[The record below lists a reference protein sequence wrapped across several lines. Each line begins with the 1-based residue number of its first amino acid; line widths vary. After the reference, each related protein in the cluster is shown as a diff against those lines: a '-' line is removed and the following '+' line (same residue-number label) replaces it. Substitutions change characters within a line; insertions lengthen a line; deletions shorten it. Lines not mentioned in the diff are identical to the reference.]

1 MKFVKY
7 NSIENHYNP
16 RPIRAIQ
23 EMGLDHPNIK
33 WSVREK
39 MHGANFSF
47 WYDGV
52 TMHCAKRSGFIQPLE
67 NFFDYQV
74 VLHRYLEAI
83 KGIYEVMIEIE
94 LMERGQVMTVFG
106 ELAGQMRNGK
116 KVQKEV
122 DYGEL
127 DFYMFD
133 IVANGKYVA
142 DPLVSSMAQRFKI
155 SEAPLLGIGTFTEMS
170 KTINNF
176 DSLYMLGK
184 PDAPITHEFPK
195 LEKGEKNVAEGYVLK
210 PCAPAFF
217 HNGSRVI
224 IKCKSEEFQ
233 ERKSRASVD
242 RMTKLATELSDKDL
256 DMVGES
262 NRYIVEPRLR
272 NVLSKRGPVTNHKEF
287 GGLLAELFD
296 DVMEDLEKDNVILK
310 TADDPSEVYRQV
322 KLKCSQLIRLH
333 WIAILAGEF

>member
-23 EMGLDHPNIK
+23 EMGLDHPNTK
-33 WSVREK
+33 WTVREK
-39 MHGANFSF
+39 IHGANFSF
-47 WYDGV
+47 WYDG
-52 TMHCAKRSGFIQPLE
+52 TTTNCAKRSGFIQPFE

-74 VLHRYLEAI
+74 ILHRYLEAMHA
-83 KGIYEVMIEIE
+83 IYENLVEIE
-94 LMERGQVMTVFG
+94 AIERGQVMTVYG
-106 ELAGQMRNGK
+106 EIAGEMKSGK

-133 IVANGKYVA
+133 IVANGKYMPDLYV
-142 DPLVSSMAQRFKI
+142 DSMARRFKVTQ
-155 SEAPLLGIGTFTEMS
+155 APILAVGTFDELS

-176 DSLYMLGK
+176 DSLYLLGK
-184 PDAPITHEFPK
+184 PDQPVRHWSPTLVP
-195 LEKGEKNVAEGYVLK
+195 GEKNVAEGYVLK
-210 PCAPAFF
+210 PVAASFF

-242 RMTKLATELSDKDL
+242 RMTKIATEMSDA
-256 DMVGES
+256 DMEMVEES

-272 NVLSKRGPVTNHKEF
+272 NVLSKRGPVESHKEF
-287 GGLLAELFD
+287 GGLLSELFD
-296 DVMEDLEKDNVILK
+296 DVMEDLEKDNVILR
-310 TADDPSEVYRQV
+310 TAEDPTEVYRQV
-322 KLKCSQLIRLH
+322 KNKCSQLIRLH

>member
-16 RPIRAIQ
+16 RPIRSIQ
-23 EMGLDHPNIK
+23 EMGLDNPNIK

-52 TMHCAKRSGFIQPLE
+52 NFNCAKRSGFIQPFE

-74 VLHRYLEAI
+74 ILHRYLDAI
-83 KGIYEVMIEIE
+83 KGIYEVMVEIE
-94 LMERGQVMTVFG
+94 LMEQGQVLTVYGEIAG
-106 ELAGQMRNGK
+106 ELKSGK

-133 IVANGKYVA
+133 IVANGKFVA

-155 SEAPLLGIGTFTEMS
+155 TEAPLLGVGTFDEMS

-184 PDAPITHEFPK
+184 SDAPITHEFPK

-210 PCAPAFF
+210 PCAASFF

-242 RMTKLATELSDKDL
+242 RMTKLVAELSDKDL

-287 GGLLAELFD
+287 GGLLTELFD
-296 DVMEDLEKDNVILK
+296 DVMEDLEKDNVILH
-310 TADDPSEVYRQV
+310 TADNPSEVYRQV
-322 KLKCSQLIRLH
+322 KNKCSQLIRLN